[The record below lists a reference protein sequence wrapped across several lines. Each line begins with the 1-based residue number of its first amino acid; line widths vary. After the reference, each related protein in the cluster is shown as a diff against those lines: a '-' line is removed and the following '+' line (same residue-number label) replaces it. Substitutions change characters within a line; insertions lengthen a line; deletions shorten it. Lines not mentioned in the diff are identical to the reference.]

1 MLFCGVFDKPVVDL
15 SVATYC
21 LLLSVFFFFSSRRRH
36 TRCSRDW
43 SSDVCS
49 SDLDLPGG
57 AVPFLLGLVCVC
69 FGHACLPGVFRR
81 RFSCSYAVADRC
93 DHSSDPAARNRFPGA
108 CRRVCFSLRYLS
120 ARVSRSLACCSVP
133 GWFPFPIA
141 GYAGCLETSEEYDLR
156 TAFVASPSV
165 LAVPALLL
173 AQQNPSASGFL
184 KRFVFCQQFPFPY
197 RSIAVKRVLVLSLI
211 VLFPVSARAQ
221 ERTPN
226 AEVSEKKETSAAT
239 SVASTEETRIKALE

>member
-1 MLFCGVFDKPVVDL
+1 MCRPIALAP
-15 SVATYC
+15 
-21 LLLSVFFFFSSRRRH
+21 
-36 TRCSRDW
+36 
-43 SSDVCS
+43 
-49 SDLDLPGG
+49 
-57 AVPFLLGLVCVC
+57 
-69 FGHACLPGVFRR
+69 HA
-81 RFSCSYAVADRC
+81 
-93 DHSSDPAARNRFPGA
+93 A

-141 GYAGCLETSEEYDLR
+141 GYAVCLETSEEYDLR

-184 KRFVFCQQFPFPY
+184 KRFVFFQQFPFPY

-226 AEVSEKKETSAAT
+226 AEVSEKKSEEHTSELQ
-239 SVASTEETRIKALE
+239 SHSDLVCRLLLEKKKKSGTTLKSYGYANEPIQNPSIGERTCNAGNVT